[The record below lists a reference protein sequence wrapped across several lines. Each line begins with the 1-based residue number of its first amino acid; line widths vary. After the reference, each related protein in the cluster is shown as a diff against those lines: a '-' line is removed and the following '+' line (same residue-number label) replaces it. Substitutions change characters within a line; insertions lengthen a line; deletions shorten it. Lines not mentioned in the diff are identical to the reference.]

1 MANYSE
7 TLGHERLI
15 DLLATNTPALSDPQ
29 QLFHQ
34 VRMLIDVVLTIQQ

>member
-1 MANYSE
+1 MANYLE

-15 DLLATNTPALSDPQ
+15 DLPTTNTSAPSDPQ

-34 VRMLIDVVLTIQQ
+34 VRILNDVVLTIQQ